1 MKAAL
6 GGCGLARVDAEV
18 LLAHVVGRN
27 RAWLIAHADDPL
39 PEPLDA
45 EFAGLVARRRKG
57 EPVAYLTGR
66 REFHGLAIAVD
77 PAVLIPRPET
87 ETLVEFALARL
98 PADRATRVL
107 DLGTGSGAVAL
118 ALAHTRPLAQVL
130 ATDRSR
136 AAIDVARLNAG
147 RLGLANVDFAYGDW
161 YAALRARR
169 HAMRRAKARAG
180 SAVTAPRT
188 FDVIVSNPPYVAE
201 LDPHLAQ
208 GDLRFEPRRALAAG
222 VDGLDALR
230 AIVAGAPAHLVPGG
244 WLVVEHGYDQAR
256 AVRALFSA
264 AGLGDFTAARDLAG
278 IARVAAGR
286 HRTQGTA
293 TPA

>member
-1 MKAAL
+1 
-6 GGCGLARVDAEV
+6 
-18 LLAHVVGRN
+18 
-27 RAWLIAHADDPL
+27 
-39 PEPLDA
+39 
-45 EFAGLVARRRKG
+45 
-57 EPVAYLTGR
+57 
-66 REFHGLAIAVD
+66 
-77 PAVLIPRPET
+77 
-87 ETLVEFALARL
+87 
-98 PADRATRVL
+98 
-107 DLGTGSGAVAL
+107 
-118 ALAHTRPLAQVL
+118 
-130 ATDRSR
+130 
-136 AAIDVARLNAG
+136 
-147 RLGLANVDFAYGDW
+147 
-161 YAALRARR
+161 
-169 HAMRRAKARAG
+169 MRRAKARAG